1 MTQAIKNGAYVNP
14 GIGIPA
20 LCAQFQPADLAIPG
34 AFRVS
39 QFGDLANWRLGVK
52 GVPAVGGAMDLILT
66 KDGKPK
72 LVEQCTFPLTGAT
85 LHVQG
90 AVADLVVPEFD

>member
-1 MTQAIKNGAYVNP
+1 MTQAVKNGAYVNP

-72 LVEQCTFPLTGAT
+72 LVEQCTLSSNRRNSARGRGSSRSCRTG
-85 LHVQG
+85 V
-90 AVADLVVPEFD
+90 